1 MSIVVDFY
9 YAVMKEG
16 LSLYEDFAV
25 DSRSTTMLVVEW
37 TQSSDI
43 NRRKNDLRRMRR
55 GMLID
60 SELPILD

>member
-1 MSIVVDFY
+1 MSIVEDFY